1 MMHVRKPSK
10 NGFTLLEMLISVA
23 VFALMAAMAYGGLS
37 QVIRSSEQIK
47 LSNKTLSELQF
58 TLSSIERDLLQL
70 SNRKIRDEFGD
81 EQAALKLKQDRLT
94 FSRLGW
100 VNFIGAQR
108 SHIQRV
114 EYVLDED
121 KILRRYWLSLDQTV
135 EQKPIESTLIE
146 GVKSLSFKV
155 IDATGEVHISWPNS
169 IDVNASLTSA
179 KAIEIVIELNT
190 WGEIKKL
197 IELVDAVK

>member
-1 MMHVRKPSK
+1 MSVCNNQKA
-10 NGFTLLEMLISVA
+10 FTLLEMLISVA

-37 QVIRSSEQIK
+37 QLIRSSGQIK
-47 LSNKTLSELQF
+47 ESNATLSELQF
-58 TLSSIERDLLQL
+58 TLSVIEKDLLQL
-70 SNRKIRDEFGD
+70 SNRKVRDEYGD
-81 EQAALKLKQDRLT
+81 EQAALKLSQDKLT

-114 EYVLDED
+114 EYDIKEDVL
-121 KILRRYWLSLDQTV
+121 IRRYWLNLDQTV
-135 EQKPIESTLIE
+135 EQKPIESILMH

-155 IDATGEVHISWPNS
+155 IDAKGEEHISWPNS
-169 IDVNASLTSA
+169 TINGTLSSPA
-179 KAIEIVIELNT
+179 KAVEMLVELAQ

-197 IELVDAVK
+197 VELVDGVQ